1 MKTLVLLLLS
11 VVNLIHCQDIEQMIV
26 FTLQGVL
33 EKLEGVSDK
42 LKGYEAIEQ
51 KQDEIMNKLMDVQQ
65 KLGNMEANFQ
75 DVQRKLDNLESNFQ
89 DFHHE
94 LEHMKG
100 GYHEIKSFVRKGI
113 SGVISLAEKDECL
126 EGSHPCG
133 LLGTCQ
139 NTLFSFTCS
148 CPSGFT
154 WEGSDCTDIDECI
167 QGKAGCSTD
176 ASCTNT
182 LGSYSCSCNPPF
194 QGDGLKCQSCLP
206 GYAFNGHICEEF
218 QCRSPAKVL
227 LGLGCINYIRE
238 PKTFREMEE
247 FCQEEGGRL
256 MQKFHGHHLTDIKN
270 NFAFNVFEL
279 IIITG
284 WVGVYE
290 EKWTSDL
297 SLIPEDLCVSGDR
310 SDPSRRCGI
319 LTSGSSPSSVKVTQT
334 DCSQKRPGYCQFQLP

>member
-1 MKTLVLLLLS
+1 MKTLVLLHLS

-65 KLGNMEANFQ
+65 KL
-75 DVQRKLDNLESNFQ
+75 DKLESNCQ
-89 DFHHE
+89 DFHHD

-100 GYHEIKSFVRKGI
+100 GYHEIKSFVPEGI

-148 CPSGFT
+148 CPSGFI
-154 WEGSDCTDIDECI
+154 WEGSDCTDIDECT
-167 QGKAGCSTD
+167 QGTAECSTE
-176 ASCTNT
+176 ASCANT

-194 QGDGLKCQSCLP
+194 QGDGLKCQSCPP

>member
-1 MKTLVLLLLS
+1 MKTLVLLHLS

-65 KLGNMEANFQ
+65 KL
-75 DVQRKLDNLESNFQ
+75 DKLESNFQ
-89 DFHHE
+89 DFHHD

-100 GYHEIKSFVRKGI
+100 GYHETKSFVREGI

-154 WEGSDCTDIDECI
+154 WEGSDCTDIDECT
-167 QGKAGCSTD
+167 QGTAECSTE

-218 QCRSPAKVL
+218 QCRSPAKVIR
-227 LGLGCINYIRE
+227 GLGCINDIME

-256 MQKFHGHHLTDIKN
+256 LQKFHGHHLTDIKN
-270 NFAFNVFEL
+270 NFAVRIFGL

-284 WVGVYE
+284 WVGVYD

-297 SLIPEDLCVSGDR
+297 SLIPEDLWVSGDR
-310 SDPSRRCGI
+310 SDTSRRCGI
-319 LTSGSSPSSVKVTQT
+319 ITLGSSSPSVKVTQS
-334 DCSQKRPGYCQFQLP
+334 DCSEKRTGYCQFQLP